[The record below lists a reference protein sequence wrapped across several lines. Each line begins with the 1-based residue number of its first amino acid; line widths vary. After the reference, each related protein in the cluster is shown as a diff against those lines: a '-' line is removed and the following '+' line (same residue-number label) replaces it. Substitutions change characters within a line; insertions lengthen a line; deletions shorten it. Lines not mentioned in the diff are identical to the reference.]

1 MALLIGYFFTIII
14 FFLYFSTVSIDVD
27 RYILPAVP
35 HTSHARPTVFD
46 VTGLRRTNYKVRTFE
61 MAIMLMAVIFYETLL
76 PNRPVSGPDF
86 NAITPQR
93 DI

>member
-1 MALLIGYFFTIII
+1 MALLIGYFFTII
-14 FFLYFSTVSIDVD
+14 FFFFSYFSTVSIDVD
-27 RYILPAVP
+27 SYIL
-35 HTSHARPTVFD
+35 HTPHARPTVID
-46 VTGLRRTNYKVRTFE
+46 VAGLRRTNYKVRTFE
-61 MAIMLMAVIFYETLL
+61 MAIMLITVIFYENLL